1 MVVFSWTV
9 LLSAS
14 FFWGIYSSA
23 TDASDF
29 NFCYEKA
36 CYHKS
41 DRTMTWDQ
49 ANDYCGDMDATLTSI
64 HSAEENAYIT
74 DYVRAGPN
82 WIGLT
87 DSESEGVWRWV
98 DGTAFDYNN
107 WEEDEPNNALIG
119 EHTVHMRISGVW
131 NDISETKYFTAVCK
145 LITAQPTF
153 TSTAWPTFSPT
164 VASKQTTQ
172 PTISPSASP
181 TIVSEPTTQP
191 TFTPTAWPTFSP
203 TVASKPTTQPTM
215 SPSASPTIASEPTTQ
230 PTISPSASPTFPT
243 ARPTSQKQDS
253 IIAFG
258 MPEIVIGIASVIII
272 CVVVLIC
279 ILFCFLPGYRR
290 KAYHEGVLEAQDRTI
305 ANTDVAGVELE
316 VVFPTN
322 TEGEI

>member
-9 LLSAS
+9 LLYAS
-14 FFWGIYSSA
+14 FFWSIYSSA
-23 TDASDF
+23 TDAPDF

-41 DRTMTWDQ
+41 DTTMTWDQ

-74 DYVRAGPN
+74 DYVLAAPN

-107 WEEDEPNNALIG
+107 WEEDEPNNYLVA

-131 NDISETKYFTAVCK
+131 NDISETKSFTAVCK

-153 TSTAWPTFSPT
+153 TPTTWPTFSPS
-164 VASKQTTQ
+164 VASEPTTQ
-172 PTISPSASP
+172 PTISPS
-181 TIVSEPTTQP
+181 V
-191 TFTPTAWPTFSP
+191 
-203 TVASKPTTQPTM
+203 
-215 SPSASPTIASEPTTQ
+215 SPTIASEPTTQ
-230 PTISPSASPTFPT
+230 PTISPSASPTFAT
-243 ARPTSQKQDS
+243 ARPTSQKQDFT
-253 IIAFG
+253 IAFG
-258 MPEIVIGIASVIII
+258 MSEIVIVIVSVIII

-279 ILFCFLPGYRR
+279 ILFCFLTGYHR

-305 ANTDVAGVELE
+305 ANTDVPRVELE
-316 VVFPTN
+316 RVFPSN

>member
-1 MVVFSWTV
+1 
-9 LLSAS
+9 
-14 FFWGIYSSA
+14 
-23 TDASDF
+23 
-29 NFCYEKA
+29 
-36 CYHKS
+36 
-41 DRTMTWDQ
+41 
-49 ANDYCGDMDATLTSI
+49 
-64 HSAEENAYIT
+64 
-74 DYVRAGPN
+74 
-82 WIGLT
+82 LT

-98 DGTAFDYNN
+98 DGTAFNYSN
-107 WEEDEPNNALIG
+107 WEEDEPNNALVG

-153 TSTAWPTFSPT
+153 T
-164 VASKQTTQ
+164 
-172 PTISPSASP
+172 
-181 TIVSEPTTQP
+181 
-191 TFTPTAWPTFSP
+191 PTAWHTFSP